1 MDNENMNMNDNT
13 ENEDFEAEYEE
24 MMEHTEFSSGKII
37 NVDINRE
44 MRKSFLDY
52 SMSVIVANRRVCDQG
67 CRGSRFGVRT
77 W

>member
-1 MDNENMNMNDNT
+1 MDNENKNINENT
-13 ENEDFEAEYEE
+13 ENEDFEAAYED

-52 SMSVIVANRRVCDQG
+52 SMSVIVARALPD
-67 CRGSRFGVRT
+67 VRD
-77 W
+77 